1 MSAVNST
8 RLTKKPTWRS
18 AAKARSLRW
27 GLITLIAFPLLV
39 TVGSILIAKEVL
51 SYEVTMFIITPLL
64 GLIFCAWM
72 WQGVEL
78 FANSAY
84 KVLAPITAPDT
95 KVYPRSQVL
104 ARAELLIVRP
114 RLLKFRRKGRP
125 KSVDRDRSSPSNH
138 LVQRPLITSAANPQQ
153 TQSAAEI
160 EARGKRDVARAI
172 ARRADRIAHTLYLTP
187 NESERWQQVKSSPF
201 PVLVDEFQRQIYRA
215 RGIQELDAKMFML
228 QVGICFNDLAVR
240 DPKTEE
246 KWWGF

>member
-1 MSAVNST
+1 M
-8 RLTKKPTWRS
+8 
-18 AAKARSLRW
+18 
-27 GLITLIAFPLLV
+27 LIAFPLLV

-51 SYEVTMFIITPLL
+51 SYEVTMFIITPPL
-64 GLIFCAWM
+64 GLILFAWM

-125 KSVDRDRSSPSNH
+125 KNVGLDRRSPNNT
-138 LVQRPLITSAANPQQ
+138 LVQIPVTAPHNNTPQPE
-153 TQSAAEI
+153 SAAEI
-160 EARGKRDVARAI
+160 AARDKRDEARAR
-172 ARRADRIAHTLYLTP
+172 ARRADRIRHSLYLTP
-187 NESERWQQVKSSPF
+187 QEAARWQIIKAQSTLAMELFKERV
-201 PVLVDEFQRQIYRA
+201 YTA
-215 RGIQELDAKMFML
+215 RGMRNLDARFLML
-228 QVGICFNDLAVR
+228 TAEVAFDDLAVR

-246 KWWGF
+246 TWWSF